1 MTQGL
6 TQQAVLGV
14 IVRVCFFIYFLRRV
28 IKGDRSQLSGVLVPS
43 QMIKDK
49 ELHPI
54 VYSTTS
60 IARGIREAGY
70 SHLSGTMIRKYS
82 FECFEECITRGIG
95 L

>member
-1 MTQGL
+1 
-6 TQQAVLGV
+6 
-14 IVRVCFFIYFLRRV
+14 
-28 IKGDRSQLSGVLVPS
+28 
-43 QMIKDK
+43 MIKDK